1 MRKLLPVISMFA
13 FLLVATA
20 ASAITFP
27 IPSQPDFP
35 ASEWVPG
42 SSLLYNVNGVDGE
55 DEANFDLRIA
65 ILGTESE
72 GSTTLY
78 QIEMD
83 MTNITGLPADIQN
96 FFIGSYGETPNAI
109 RMKAL
114 IPQYDLLTL
123 YSDPSK
129 FYYDWT
135 EPGFIRS
142 LIFQYNRQV
151 PQDIEPRLIGGFILP
166 LFISEFIGGENLPQD
181 FFETRNIGVETVQDT
196 QLFNT
201 ENSES
206 QTTTDAGTFDGWLYT
221 YIDTTAGTDTGT
233 VFYTDA
239 TPILPF
245 VSYTADWMMDSRPGS
260 ANIELAEIGTTG
272 AESEIVGTPQP
283 FDLNSM
289 MTYGGN

>member
-1 MRKLLPVISMFA
+1 MFA

-42 SSLLYNVNGVDGE
+42 SSLTYDVNVVDGDSE
-55 DEANFDLRIA
+55 TNFNLRIA

-78 QIEMD
+78 RVEMD
-83 MTNITGLPADIQN
+83 MANIIGLPADIQE
-96 FFIGSYGETPNAI
+96 FFIGSYGESPNAI
-109 RMKAL
+109 RIKAL
-114 IPQYDLLTL
+114 IPRYDLLTL
-123 YSDPSK
+123 YTDPSK

-142 LIFQYNRQV
+142 LVFQYNRQV

-181 FFETRNIGVETVQDT
+181 FFETRNIGIDMIEDT
-196 QLFNT
+196 QLYNT

-206 QTTTDAGTFDGWLYT
+206 QTTTDAGSFDGWLYT
-221 YIDTTAGTDTGT
+221 YLDTAAGTDTGT
-233 VFYTDA
+233 IFYTDS

-245 VSYTADWMMDSRPGS
+245 VSYTADWMMDGRIGS
-260 ANIELAEIGTTG
+260 TDIQLAEIASSG
-272 AESEIVGTPQP
+272 AASQIEGTPQP
-283 FDLNSM
+283 FNLNDM
-289 MTYGGN
+289 MTYSGN